1 MSKKSKLVKE
11 FIWLIAILGI
21 ATLIEFIIIETLD
34 LHPVLSIKIQGLIGL
49 MLIGYG
55 IRMATR
61 IWKSYHKQADPTS
74 NGKEVLE

>member
-1 MSKKSKLVKE
+1 MSKRSKILKE

-21 ATLIEFIIIETLD
+21 ATLLEFAIIEILN

-55 IRMATR
+55 IRMGAR
-61 IWKSYHKQADPTS
+61 IWKSYHNQADPNT